1 MNKIIPFKTV
11 FVDVM
16 IGSRFYKTIPYK
28 MNTLF
33 PPTLD
38 DIKDYVKS
46 KRPEL
51 KHQSFT
57 IAFEGLS
64 LKGGVSW

>member
-28 MNTLF
+28 MSTLF

-38 DIKDYVKS
+38 DIKDYIKS

-51 KHQSFT
+51 KHQPFK
-57 IAFEGLS
+57 IAFEGLA
-64 LKGGVSW
+64 LEGGV